1 LFLEFLTWLEA
12 SALGEFMRESG
23 RWTYAIT
30 NLIHVFGIALLFG
43 AIAVLDLRLLGGW
56 RRIPIAALRTPL
68 VPVAATGLLI
78 AFASG
83 VGLMATQATE
93 YIGNPF
99 LLIKFGALALGLLN
113 IAVLRVGRFWP
124 AAEAAEASAAGRLRL
139 ASAALFSLAC
149 WITVISAG
157 RMIGYW

>member
-1 LFLEFLTWLEA
+1 MVEFLAWLEA

-23 RWTYAIT
+23 RWTYGIT

-43 AIAVLDLRLLGGW
+43 AIMTLDLRLLGAW
-56 RRIPIAALRTPL
+56 RRIPIGALRTPL
-68 VPVAATGLLI
+68 VPVAATGLVL
-78 AFASG
+78 ALFSG

-93 YIGNPF
+93 YVGNPF
-99 LLIKFGALALGLLN
+99 LLIKFGAIALGLIN

-139 ASAALFSLAC
+139 ASAGMFSLAC
-149 WITVISAG
+149 WITAISAG